1 MQNKKSFGF
10 KIIGPLLGGSRG
22 KREGIANI

>member
-10 KIIGPLLGGSRG
+10 KIIGPLLGESGG
-22 KREGIANI
+22 KKEGIANI